1 MIWVLDNVF
10 TTFHVLCKAVF
21 SFIQI
26 FASTFLFSFEF
37 SMKIV
42 ARSAIFVCIFCTS
55 FGVLNIFL
63 YIDIYQ

>member
-26 FASTFLFSFEF
+26 FGSTIFFSFEF
-37 SMKIV
+37 SMKIG
-42 ARSAIFVCIFCTS
+42 ARSAVIFVCIFCTS
-55 FGVLNIFL
+55 FGVPNIFL
-63 YIDIYQ
+63 YIDI

>member
-1 MIWVLDNVF
+1 MIWVLDNVL

-26 FASTFLFSFEF
+26 FASTFLFSFKF

-42 ARSAIFVCIFCTS
+42 ARSAVIFVCIFCTS
-55 FGVLNIFL
+55 FSVPNIFL
-63 YIDIYQ
+63 YIDI